1 MNEPVAIDI
10 SFWVVIFGF
19 GALQG
24 YFFSGILFF
33 QKKGNRSANRWL
45 AIILAVVGSFLFLKV
60 TMMSGFYVR
69 IPHTIG
75 AGAPF
80 WYLFGPMI
88 YGYTILLVRENHR
101 FSAKAL
107 LHLLPALYCIY
118 QVYPFYRLSG
128 ADKIAAIQTP
138 PTGPPE
144 YHLSYLV
151 VGLLLLA
158 YHFAAIRQIIRAE
171 NTIAV
176 NDKRRQKEN
185 LRWVKRQLLV
195 FTMYIVFDT
204 VAGYLLIVFK
214 IPLNVLELT
223 TTFIMAMFVQIVAF
237 TASRNPEKLFPPIV
251 SDPQTNGSH
260 PPIPEPDAQKEKY
273 QNSALSKDIAQ
284 NYLDALIHLMETKRP
299 YLNSELK
306 LTDLAAMLGI
316 SPHNLSQIL
325 NQELKQPFYE
335 FVNQY
340 RINAAKSMMLNPEY
354 QQFTILA
361 IAYDA
366 GFNTKSSFNRAF
378 KECTG
383 MTPSAYQKA
392 HAISSSHIR

>member
-1 MNEPVAIDI
+1 MNEPLAIELT
-10 SFWVVIFGF
+10 FGVVIFGF

-24 YFFSGILFF
+24 FFFSGILFF
-33 QKKGNRSANRWL
+33 QQKGNRSANRWL
-45 AIILAVVGSFLFLKV
+45 AVILAVVGAFLFTKV
-60 TMMSGFYVR
+60 AMMSGFYMR
-69 IPHTIG
+69 IPHIIG

-88 YGYTILLVRENHR
+88 YAYTAFLVSENHR
-101 FSAKAL
+101 FSATDL
-107 LHLLPALYCIY
+107 LHLLPAVYCLY
-118 QVYPFYRLSG
+118 QMFPFYQLSG
-128 ADKIAAIQTP
+128 ADKITAVQTP

-144 YHLSYLV
+144 YHLIYLV
-151 VGLLLLA
+151 VGLLLLG
-158 YHFAAIRQIIRAE
+158 YHFAAIRKINRAE
-171 NTIAV
+171 KSITNNSTSH
-176 NDKRRQKEN
+176 QKEN
-185 LRWVKRQLLV
+185 LRWVKRQLIA
-195 FTMYIVFDT
+195 FTIYIVFDT
-204 VAGYLLIVFK
+204 LAGYLLTVFE
-214 IPLNVLELT
+214 IPLNILELT
-223 TTFIMAMFVQIVAF
+223 TTFIMAIFVQIVAV

-340 RINAAKSMMLNPEY
+340 RINAAKAMMLNPEY

>member
-24 YFFSGILFF
+24 FFFSGILFF
-33 QKKGNRSANRWL
+33 QQKGNRSANRWL
-45 AIILAVVGSFLFLKV
+45 AVILAVVGSFLFLKV
-60 TMMSGFYVR
+60 TMMSGFYAR
-69 IPHTIG
+69 IPHAIG
-75 AGAPF
+75 VGAPF

-118 QVYPFYRLSG
+118 QVLPFYRLSG
-128 ADKIAAIQTP
+128 AEKIAAIQTP

-144 YHLSYLV
+144 YHLSYLI

-158 YHFAAIRQIIRAE
+158 YHFAAIRLIIRAE

-176 NDKRRQKEN
+176 NGKRRQKEN
-185 LRWVKRQLLV
+185 LRWVKRQLLA

-204 VAGYLLIVFK
+204 VAGYLLTVLE
-214 IPLNVLELT
+214 IPLTVLELT

-237 TASRNPEKLFPPIV
+237 TASRNPEKLFPQMDQEPL
-251 SDPQTNGSH
+251 TNGRH
-260 PPIPEPDAQKEKY
+260 PAVPEPDAQKEKY
-273 QNSALSKDIAQ
+273 QNSALSKDVAQ
-284 NYLDALIHLMETKRP
+284 NHLDALIHLMETKRP

-340 RINAAKSMMLNPEY
+340 RINAAKAMMLNPEY